1 MKKRFLVIGLFAALA
16 SSSVIVSCSSDDD
29 DFGTEV
35 GQKSVLTVTLTG
47 DNIATYKTVEIEIL
61 ETNSGAITKKTL
73 ENASAY
79 SFELPYGSYKIT
91 ANGTVITKDN
101 EEVQVGATAQQDINT
116 GVVNLPLP
124 LIIKQFNKDFI
135 IEEVFFA
142 GVKTN
147 DGKNYNNSRYFKIT
161 NNTDEVLYADRLMI
175 ATSEFFTT
183 NARTV
188 TPYIVD
194 EAFPISAVM
203 VVPDIDKNNDK
214 EFPVQPGSFIVVA
227 DNAINHT
234 ASNGFDL
241 TKADFEFPSTNPT
254 LGQVDNPSVPNM
266 DKIYT
271 QMNYNMIFLYTTSQQ
286 GYALARL
293 PEGQTAETF
302 LAGNKYDYSYT
313 NSAGGVTNKS
323 VYKIPNTWIIDALN
337 TSRDN
342 DFLQILTAP
351 SIDAG
356 WTTASPGYNGKTVRR
371 KVLGLMSNGKNL
383 YKDTNNSTLDFVRNS
398 EPSLK
403 NGIVK

>member
-1 MKKRFLVIGLFAALA
+1 MKKRFLVIGICAALA
-16 SSSVIVSCSSDDD
+16 FSSVIVSCSSDDD
-29 DFGTEV
+29 FATQV
-35 GQKSVLTVTLTG
+35 AQKSVLTVTLAG
-47 DNIATYKTVEIEIL
+47 DNIATYKTIEIEIM

-101 EEVQVGATAQQDINT
+101 EEVQVGATAQQDITT
-116 GVVNLPLP
+116 GVANLSLPLY
-124 LIIKQFNKDFI
+124 IKQFNNDFI

-147 DGKNYNNSRYFKIT
+147 EGKNYNNSRYFKIT
-161 NNTDEVLYADRLMI
+161 NNTDGVLYADRLMI
-175 ATSEFFTT
+175 GMSEFFTT
-183 NARTV
+183 VARTV
-188 TPYIVD
+188 TPSIV
-194 EAFPISAVM
+194 EQAFPISAVM
-203 VVPDIDKNNDK
+203 IVPGTGK
-214 EFPVQPGSFIVVA
+214 EHPVQPGSFIVVA

-241 TKADFEFPSTNPT
+241 TKADFEFPSTNPS

-266 DKIYT
+266 EIAYT
-271 QMNYNMIFLYTTSQQ
+271 QMTYNMIFLYTTSQQ
-286 GYALARL
+286 GYVLARL
-293 PEGQTAETF
+293 PEGQTATTF
-302 LAGNKYDYSYT
+302 LAENKYDYSYT
-313 NSAGGVTNKS
+313 TSAGTVRNVS
-323 VYKIPNTWIIDALN
+323 AYKIPNTWIVDALN
-337 TSRDN
+337 TSREN

-351 SIDAG
+351 SLDAG

-403 NGIVK
+403 DGIVK

>member
-1 MKKRFLVIGLFAALA
+1 MKKRFLAIGLMAVLA
-16 SSSVIVSCSSDDD
+16 SSAVIVSCSSDDD
-29 DFGTEV
+29 SFGTEV
-35 GQKSVLTVTLTG
+35 SQKSVLTVTLSG
-47 DNIATYKTVEIEIL
+47 DNIATYKKIELEIL
-61 ETNSGAITKKTL
+61 ETNSGAITKQTL

-91 ANGTVITKDN
+91 ANGTVITTGN
-101 EEVQVGATAQQDINT
+101 EEVQVGASAQKDINT
-116 GVVNLPLP
+116 GVVNLSLP
-124 LIIKQFNKDFI
+124 LIIKQFNNDFI

-183 NARTV
+183 VARTV
-188 TPYIVD
+188 TPNIVD
-194 EAFPISAVM
+194 QAFPISAVM
-203 VVPDIDKNNDK
+203 IVPGTGK
-214 EFPVQPGSFIVVA
+214 EHPVQPGSFIVVA
-227 DNAINHT
+227 DNAIDHT
-234 ASNGFDL
+234 ASNGFNL
-241 TKADFEFPSTNPT
+241 TNADFEFPSTNPS

-266 DKIYT
+266 NIVYT
-271 QMNYNMIFLYTTSQQ
+271 QMTFNMIFLYTTSQQ

-293 PEGQTAETF
+293 PEGQTSETF
-302 LAGNKYDYSYT
+302 LAENKYDYSYT
-313 NSAGGVTNKS
+313 NSAGGVTNRS
-323 VYKIPNTWIIDALN
+323 VYRIPNTWIIDALN
-337 TSRDN
+337 TTREN

-371 KVLGLMSNGKNL
+371 KVLGTMPNGKNI

>member
-35 GQKSVLTVTLTG
+35 AQKSVLTVTLTG

-116 GVVNLPLP
+116 GVVNVPLP

-147 DGKNYNNSRYFKIT
+147 DGKKYNNSRYFKIT

-183 NARTV
+183 VARTV

-203 VVPDIDKNNDK
+203 IVPGTGK
-214 EFPVQPGSFIVVA
+214 EHPVQPGSFIVVA

-271 QMNYNMIFLYTTSQQ
+271 QMNYNMIILYTTSQQ

-313 NSAGGVTNKS
+313 NAAGNTTNKS

>member
-1 MKKRFLVIGLFAALA
+1 MGFLAAIA
-16 SSSVIVSCSSDDD
+16 ISSVSLSCSNDND

-35 GQKSVLTVTLTG
+35 AQKSVLTITLTG
-47 DNIATYKTVEIEIL
+47 NNISTYKKIDLEIL
-61 ETNSGAITKKTL
+61 ETNSGAIIKKTL

-79 SFELPYGSYKIT
+79 SFELPFGSYKIT
-91 ANGTVITKDN
+91 ANGTVITTEN
-101 EEVQVGATAQQDINT
+101 EEVQVGATGQKDINT
-116 GVVNLPLP
+116 AVVNLSLP

-161 NNTDEVLYADRLMI
+161 NNTDDVLYADRLMI

-183 NARTV
+183 VARSV
-188 TPYIVD
+188 TPNIVD
-194 EAFPISAVM
+194 QAFPISAVM
-203 VVPDIDKNNDK
+203 IVPGSGKDH
-214 EFPVQPGSFIVVA
+214 PVQPGSFIVVA

-266 DKIYT
+266 EIAYT
-271 QMNYNMIFLYTTSQQ
+271 QMTYNMIFLYTTSQQ

-293 PEGQTAETF
+293 PEGQNASSF
-302 LAGNKYDYSYT
+302 LAENKYDYSYT

-323 VYKIPNTWIIDALN
+323 VYKIPNSWIIDALN

-356 WTTASPGYNGKTVRR
+356 WTSASPGYNGKTVRR

-383 YKDTNNSTLDFVRNS
+383 YKDTNNSTADFVRNS

-403 NGIVK
+403 NGIVR

>member
-1 MKKRFLVIGLFAALA
+1 MKKRFLAIGFMAVLA
-16 SSSVIVSCSSDDD
+16 STTVIVSCSSDDD

-35 GQKSVLTVTLTG
+35 SNKSVLTVTLAG
-47 DNIATYKTVEIEIL
+47 DNIATFKTIELEIL

-79 SFELPYGSYKIT
+79 SFELPYGSYKIV
-91 ANGTVITKDN
+91 ANGTVVTKDN

-116 GVVNLPLP
+116 GVVNLSLP

-161 NNTDEVLYADRLMI
+161 NNTDEILYADRLMI

-183 NARTV
+183 VARTV
-188 TPYIVD
+188 TPNIVD
-194 EAFPISAVM
+194 QAFPISAVM
-203 VVPDIDKNNDK
+203 IVPGTGK
-214 EFPVQPGSFIVVA
+214 EHPVQPGSFIVVA
-227 DNAINHT
+227 DNAIDHT
-234 ASNGFDL
+234 ASNGFNL
-241 TKADFEFPSTNPT
+241 TNADFEFPSTNPS

-266 DKIYT
+266 NIAYT
-271 QMNYNMIFLYTTSQQ
+271 QMTFNMIFLYTTSQQ

-293 PEGQTAETF
+293 PEGQTSETF
-302 LAGNKYDYSYT
+302 LAQNKYDYSYT
-313 NSAGGVTNKS
+313 NSAGGVTNRS
-323 VYKIPNTWIIDALN
+323 VYKIPNTWIVDALN
-337 TSRDN
+337 TTREN
-342 DFLQILTAP
+342 DFLQIVTTP

-371 KVLGLMSNGKNL
+371 KVLGTMSNGKNL

>member
-1 MKKRFLVIGLFAALA
+1 MKKRFLAIGFIAVLA
-16 SSSVIVSCSSDDD
+16 SSTVIVSCSSDDN

-35 GQKSVLTVTLTG
+35 SQKSVLTVTLTG
-47 DNIATYKTVEIEIL
+47 DNIATYKTIELEIL

-101 EEVQVGATAQQDINT
+101 EEVQVGATAQKDINT
-116 GVVNLPLP
+116 GVVNLSLP
-124 LIIKQFNKDFI
+124 LIIKQFNKDLI

-183 NARTV
+183 VARTV
-188 TPYIVD
+188 TPNIVD
-194 EAFPISAVM
+194 QAFPISAVM
-203 VVPDIDKNNDK
+203 IVPGTGK
-214 EFPVQPGSFIVVA
+214 EHPVQPGSFIVVA
-227 DNAINHT
+227 DNAIDHT
-234 ASNGFDL
+234 ASNGFNL
-241 TKADFEFPSTNPT
+241 TNADFEFPSTNPS

-266 DKIYT
+266 NIVYT
-271 QMNYNMIFLYTTSQQ
+271 QMTFNMIFLYTTSQQ

-293 PEGQTAETF
+293 PEGQTSETF
-302 LAGNKYDYSYT
+302 LAQNKYDYSYT

-337 TSRDN
+337 TSRED

-371 KVLGLMSNGKNL
+371 KVLGLMPNGKNL
-383 YKDTNNSTLDFVRNS
+383 YKDTNNSTVDFVRNS

>member
-1 MKKRFLVIGLFAALA
+1 MKKRFLIIGFIAALA
-16 SSSVIVSCSSDDD
+16 SSTAIVSCSGDD

-35 GQKSVLTVTLTG
+35 SQKSTLTVTLTG
-47 DNIATYKTVEIEIL
+47 DNIATYKTIELEIL
-61 ETNSGAITKKTL
+61 ETNSGAITKKIL

-79 SFELPYGSYKIT
+79 TLELPYGSYKIT

-101 EEVQVGATAQQDINT
+101 EEVQVGATAQKDINT
-116 GVVNLPLP
+116 GAVNLSLP

-161 NNTDEVLYADRLMI
+161 NNTNEVLYADRLMV

-183 NARTV
+183 VARTV
-188 TPYIVD
+188 TPSIVD
-194 EAFPISAVM
+194 QAFPISAVM
-203 VVPDIDKNNDK
+203 IVPGTGK
-214 EFPVQPGSFIVVA
+214 EHPVQPGSFIVIA

-241 TKADFEFPSTNPT
+241 TKADFEFPSTNPS

-266 DKIYT
+266 NIVYT
-271 QMNYNMIFLYTTSQQ
+271 QMTYNMIFLYTTSQQ

-293 PEGQTAETF
+293 PEGKTADAF
-302 LAGNKYDYSYT
+302 LSENKYDYSYT

-323 VYKIPNTWIIDALN
+323 VYKIPNTWIIDAIN
-337 TSRDN
+337 TSREN
-342 DFLQILTAP
+342 EFLQILTAP

-356 WTTASPGYNGKTVRR
+356 WTSASPGYNGKTVRR
-371 KVLGLMSNGKNL
+371 KILGLMSNGKNL
-383 YKDTNNSTLDFVRNS
+383 YKDTNNSTSDFVRNS

>member
-1 MKKRFLVIGLFAALA
+1 MKKRFLAIGFMAVLA
-16 SSSVIVSCSSDDD
+16 STTVIVSCSSDDD

-35 GQKSVLTVTLTG
+35 SNKSVLTVTLAG
-47 DNIATYKTVEIEIL
+47 DNIATFKTIELEIL

-79 SFELPYGSYKIT
+79 SFELPYGSYKIV
-91 ANGTVITKDN
+91 ANGTVVTKDN

-116 GVVNLPLP
+116 GVVNLSLP

-183 NARTV
+183 VARTV
-188 TPYIVD
+188 TPNIVD
-194 EAFPISAVM
+194 QAFPISAVM
-203 VVPDIDKNNDK
+203 IVPGTGK
-214 EFPVQPGSFIVVA
+214 EHPVQPGSFIVVA
-227 DNAINHT
+227 DNAIDHT
-234 ASNGFDL
+234 ASNGFNL
-241 TKADFEFPSTNPT
+241 TNADFEFPSTNPS

-266 DKIYT
+266 NIAYT
-271 QMNYNMIFLYTTSQQ
+271 QMTFNMIFLYTTSQQ

-293 PEGQTAETF
+293 PEGQTSETF
-302 LAGNKYDYSYT
+302 LAQNKYDYSYT
-313 NSAGGVTNKS
+313 NSAGGVTNRS
-323 VYKIPNTWIIDALN
+323 VYKIPNTWIVDALN
-337 TSRDN
+337 TTREN
-342 DFLQILTAP
+342 DFLQIVTTP

-371 KVLGLMSNGKNL
+371 KVLGTMSNGKNL

>member
-1 MKKRFLVIGLFAALA
+1 MKKRFLAIGLMAVLA
-16 SSSVIVSCSSDDD
+16 SSAVIVSCSSDND

-35 GQKSVLTVTLTG
+35 SQKSVLTVTLSG
-47 DNIATYKTVEIEIL
+47 DNIATYDTIKLEIL

-73 ENASAY
+73 ERASAH

-91 ANGTVITKDN
+91 ANGTITTKDN
-101 EEVQVGATAQQDINT
+101 ELVQVGATAQQDINT
-116 GVVNLPLP
+116 GVVNLSLP
-124 LIIKQFNKDFI
+124 LIIKQFNNDFI

-183 NARTV
+183 VARTV
-188 TPYIVD
+188 TPNIVD
-194 EAFPISAVM
+194 QAFPISAVM
-203 VVPDIDKNNDK
+203 IVPGTGK
-214 EFPVQPGSFIVVA
+214 EHPVQPGSFVVVA
-227 DNAINHT
+227 DNAIDHT
-234 ASNGFDL
+234 ASNGFNL
-241 TKADFEFPSTNPT
+241 TNADFEFPSTNPN

-266 DKIYT
+266 NIAYT
-271 QMNYNMIFLYTTSQQ
+271 QMTFNMIFLYTTSQQ

-293 PEGQTAETF
+293 PEGQTTETF
-302 LAGNKYDYSYT
+302 LAQNKYDYSYT
-313 NSAGGVTNKS
+313 NSAGGVTNRS
-323 VYKIPNTWIIDALN
+323 VYKIPNTWIVDALN
-337 TSRDN
+337 TTREN

-371 KVLGLMSNGKNL
+371 KVLGTMTNGKNL

>member
-1 MKKRFLVIGLFAALA
+1 MKKTILAIGFLAAVA
-16 SSSVIVSCSSDDD
+16 ISSVSISCSSDND

-35 GQKSVLTVTLTG
+35 AQKSVLTITLTG
-47 DNIATYKTVEIEIL
+47 NHIATYKKVDLEIL
-61 ETNSGAITKKTL
+61 ETNSGAIIKKTL

-79 SFELPYGSYKIT
+79 SFELPFGSYKIT
-91 ANGTVITKDN
+91 ANGTVITTEN
-101 EEVQVGATAQQDINT
+101 EEVQVGATGQKDINT
-116 GVVNLPLP
+116 AVVNLSLP
-124 LIIKQFNKDFI
+124 LIIKQFNNDFI

-161 NNTDEVLYADRLMI
+161 NNTNDVLYADRLMI

-183 NARTV
+183 VARSV
-188 TPYIVD
+188 TPNIVD
-194 EAFPISAVM
+194 QAFPISAVM
-203 VVPDIDKNNDK
+203 IVPGSGK
-214 EFPVQPGSFIVVA
+214 EHPVQPGSFIVVA
-227 DNAINHT
+227 DNAINH
-234 ASNGFDL
+234 ASSNGFDL

-254 LGQVDNPSVPNM
+254 LGQVDNPGVPNM
-266 DKIYT
+266 EIAYT
-271 QMNYNMIFLYTTSQQ
+271 QMTYNMIFLYTTSQQ

-293 PEGQTAETF
+293 PEGQTASTF
-302 LAGNKYDYSYT
+302 LAENKYDYSYT

-323 VYKIPNTWIIDALN
+323 IYKIPNSWIVDALN

-356 WTTASPGYNGKTVRR
+356 WTSASPGYNGKTVRR

-383 YKDTNNSTLDFVRNS
+383 YKDTNNSTADFVRNS

-403 NGIVK
+403 NGIVR

>member
-1 MKKRFLVIGLFAALA
+1 MKKRFLAIGFMAILA
-16 SSSVIVSCSSDDD
+16 SSAVIVSCSKDDD

-35 GQKSVLTVTLTG
+35 SQKSVLTVTLKG
-47 DNIATYKTVEIEIL
+47 DNIATYKTLDIEIL
-61 ETNSGAITKKTL
+61 ETNTGAITKKTL
-73 ENASAY
+73 ENVSAY
-79 SFELPYGSYKIT
+79 SFELPYGSYKIS

-101 EEVQVGATAQQDINT
+101 EEVQVGASAEQDINS
-116 GVVNLPLP
+116 GVVNLSLP
-124 LIIKQFNKDFI
+124 LVIKQFNNDFI

-147 DGKNYNNSRYFKIT
+147 EGKNYNNSRYFKIT

-183 NARTV
+183 VARTV

-194 EAFPISAVM
+194 QAFPISAVM
-203 VVPDIDKNNDK
+203 IVPGTGK
-214 EFPVQPGSFIVVA
+214 EHPVQPGSFIVIA

-234 ASNGFDL
+234 TSNGFDL
-241 TKADFEFPSTNPT
+241 TKADFEFPSTNPS

-266 DKIYT
+266 NIAYT
-271 QMNYNMIFLYTTSQQ
+271 QMTYNMIFLYTTSQQ

-293 PEGQTAETF
+293 PEGQTADTF
-302 LAGNKYDYSYT
+302 LAENKYDYSYT

-323 VYKIPNTWIIDALN
+323 VYKIPNTWIVDALN
-337 TSRDN
+337 TSRDD

-371 KVLGLMSNGKNL
+371 KVLGTMSNGKNL
-383 YKDTNNSTLDFVRNS
+383 YKDTNNSTADFVRNS

>member
-1 MKKRFLVIGLFAALA
+1 MKKRFLVIGLVAALT

-29 DFGTEV
+29 NFGTEV
-35 GQKSVLTVTLTG
+35 AQKSVLTVSLAG
-47 DNIATYKTVEIEIL
+47 DNIATYKTIEIEIL
-61 ETNSGAITKKTL
+61 ETNSGAIIKQTL

-116 GVVNLPLP
+116 GVVNLSLP

-183 NARTV
+183 VARTV
-188 TPYIVD
+188 TPNIVD
-194 EAFPISAVM
+194 QAFPISAVM
-203 VVPDIDKNNDK
+203 IVPGTGK
-214 EFPVQPGSFIVVA
+214 EHPVQPGSFIVVA

-241 TKADFEFPSTNPT
+241 TKADFEFPSTNPS

-266 DKIYT
+266 DIIYT
-271 QMNYNMIFLYTTSQQ
+271 QMTFNMIFLYTTSQQ

-293 PEGQTAETF
+293 PEGQTATTF
-302 LAGNKYDYSYT
+302 LAENKYDYSYT

-351 SIDAG
+351 SIDAS
-356 WTTASPGYNGKTVRR
+356 WTNASPGYNGKTVRR

-383 YKDTNNSTLDFVRNS
+383 YKDTNNSTADFVRNS

>member
-1 MKKRFLVIGLFAALA
+1 MKKRFLAIGFMAVLA
-16 SSSVIVSCSSDDD
+16 STTLIVSCSGDDD

-35 GQKSVLTVTLTG
+35 SNKSVLTVTLAG
-47 DNIATYKTVEIEIL
+47 DNIATFKTIELEIL

-79 SFELPYGSYKIT
+79 SFELPYGSYKIV
-91 ANGTVITKDN
+91 ANGTVVTKDN
-101 EEVQVGATAQQDINT
+101 EEVQVGATAQKDVNT
-116 GVVNLPLP
+116 GVVNLSLP

-161 NNTDEVLYADRLMI
+161 NNTNDVLYADRLMI

-183 NARTV
+183 VARTV
-188 TPYIVD
+188 TPNIVD
-194 EAFPISAVM
+194 QAFPISAVM
-203 VVPDIDKNNDK
+203 IVPGTGK
-214 EFPVQPGSFIVVA
+214 EHPVQPGSFIVVA
-227 DNAINHT
+227 DNAIDHT
-234 ASNGFDL
+234 ASNGFNL
-241 TKADFEFPSTNPT
+241 TNADFEFPSTNPS

-266 DKIYT
+266 NIAYT
-271 QMNYNMIFLYTTSQQ
+271 QMTFNMIFLYTTSQQ

-293 PEGQTAETF
+293 PEGQTSETF
-302 LAGNKYDYSYT
+302 LAQNKYDYSYT
-313 NSAGGVTNKS
+313 NSAGGVTNRS
-323 VYKIPNTWIIDALN
+323 VYKIPNTWIVDALN
-337 TSRDN
+337 TTREN
-342 DFLQILTAP
+342 DFLQIVTTP

-371 KVLGLMSNGKNL
+371 KILGTMSNGKNL